1 MSDVKGGSGLRGRD
15 KQQSTLRDVRSGAYD
30 KGGPSQAP
38 DPNEAQRTEHQRAQW
53 GADVR
58 QGVPESETVH
68 AEENDLPQG
77 LSRKRMGPLDKN
89 TGRDGSNGA

>member
-1 MSDVKGGSGLRGRD
+1 MSDVKGGSGLRGRE

-53 GADVR
+53 GASAPLFCLAPHSVKR
-58 QGVPESETVH
+58 E
-68 AEENDLPQG
+68 AEEDWG
-77 LSRKRMGPLDKN
+77 K
-89 TGRDGSNGA
+89 

>member
-1 MSDVKGGSGLRGRD
+1 MSDVKGGSGLHGRD

-58 QGVPESETVH
+58 QGVPESETGARGGERFAARLVSK
-68 AEENDLPQG
+68 ENG
-77 LSRKRMGPLDKN
+77 T
-89 TGRDGSNGA
+89 TG